1 MFCTLSIDNVLDYDA
16 FMNENVQTLKPPK
29 AEHSTNSNTRRN
41 KSVSS
46 ASSCSNGQTLNTATN
61 ALNSIHPKARRIWYS
76 TICNEVIEC
85 RIEPPALPE
94 IQSLGVLVNIPSTK
108 VPEIFLGKRPQA
120 AINPHTLNHDTST
133 PYLAAN
139 KVTDRDSF
147 DDRYASYFAIKSVV
161 PIPPQQQTSAIE
173 MRTKSIDYCYIR
185 ADAFYPHYPPP
196 ILAVDDLI
204 KAVDKYWQLAVAAV
218 SRANMLDVIDA
229 VEHGVDEDAMMNTG
243 MNIDV
248 DARVDAGA
256 DLDLKINENLDD
268 DNANSYNEVIEYP
281 NHDASA
287 DADNDDAY
295 VPISHDHTTQID
307 TNIIQ
312 IDAIHGLNIDDATD
326 AGMHI
331 EHIDVTDHSHAH
343 DDVNDSRDNV
353 PMCVDAKVCSM
364 DQQIENEAADWHL
377 AMIDMKGAGDA
388 VDTQNLDMIPDLQE
402 DHLKIENYEMNSD
415 DDQRILYTSS
425 SEEINDTEKTSDTP
439 INILPEDGQAE
450 GASQIENPENF
461 SITSIDDD
469 DNNLFNIGH
478 SDEDNQHENISNI
491 ASSVRDLTDE
501 ENMLDLSDI
510 DNDVNT
516 RTARRSKGSKKQS
529 KSKKNSK
536 NLKKKKDE
544 NEAFKESTPAQ
555 DLIHI
560 ESVLKHFYICKPWRC
575 FKRDSIEA
583 VKHIPWFMK
592 YIGLVAF
599 DFELESKDYRTCL
612 RICHP
617 TAPRRDELQNM
628 IQSRIRWSASRVYVK
643 HDDDCDL
650 VSIREKVFHHTMAGC
665 CDDDE
670 RLATANLMHKIFG
683 HFMMVSRF
691 EVVYNEMKS
700 IIKEMY
706 DHSESEFIV
715 ILEELHILRGQVKEA
730 DQGFE
735 VEVKPT
741 LLKHATS
748 PEMRDI
754 IKKAT
759 FKACIQVDECL
770 SNDMARIMITN
781 KAIMENIFTTN
792 FLDLVLRAL
801 DRKTMSDVENTFMM
815 RFRNAYD
822 QIQEGECP
830 QKVEKYL
837 ECRLNRSANL
847 KFPLSTIQ
855 NAQSLADYI
864 HKIYFRAKAESSR
877 VPHAHIQQLKAL
889 LDRYEAE
896 VSRRVMI
903 YKGKKAAKSMIYA
916 DDVNSI
922 L

>member
-1 MFCTLSIDNVLDYDA
+1 MFCGVSIDNVLDYDA
-16 FMNENVQTLKPPK
+16 FMNENVQILKPPK

-46 ASSCSNGQTLNTATN
+46 ASSCSNCQTLNTATN

-94 IQSLGVLVNIPSTK
+94 IQYLGVLVNIPSTK
-108 VPEIFLGKRPQA
+108 VAEILLGKRTQD
-120 AINPHTLNHDTST
+120 AIYPRTSKHDTAT
-133 PYLAAN
+133 PYLAAT

-161 PIPPQQQTSAIE
+161 PIPPQEQTSAIG

-196 ILAVDDLI
+196 IMAVDDLI

-243 MNIDV
+243 MDIDVV
-248 DARVDAGA
+248 DARVDVSA
-256 DLDLKINENLDD
+256 DVDLKVNENLDD
-268 DNANSYNEVIEYP
+268 HNVNSCNEVSAYP

-287 DADNDDAY
+287 DADNYDAY

-307 TNIIQ
+307 TNITQ
-312 IDAIHGLNIDDATD
+312 IDSIHGLNIDDATD
-326 AGMHI
+326 TGMHI
-331 EHIDVTDHSHAH
+331 EHIDVTDHSHEH
-343 DDVNDSRDNV
+343 DDVNDSRDDDMTV
-353 PMCVDAKVCSM
+353 RVDAKVCSM
-364 DQQIENEAADWHL
+364 DQQIENEVADWCS
-377 AMIDMKGAGDA
+377 AIIDMEGAGDA
-388 VDTQNLDMIPDLQE
+388 VDTQNLDMIPDLQV
-402 DHLKIENYEMNSD
+402 DQLKIENFEMNSD
-415 DDQRILYTSS
+415 DDQRILDTSS
-425 SEEINDTEKTSDTP
+425 SEELNDAEKTSDTP

-450 GASQIENPENF
+450 GASQIEHPENL
-461 SITSIDDD
+461 SIISIDDD

-478 SDEDNQHENISNI
+478 SDNQYENISNI

-501 ENMLDLSDI
+501 ENMLDLSDL
-510 DNDVNT
+510 DDVINT

-536 NLKKKKDE
+536 NLKKKKDA
-544 NEAFKESTPAQ
+544 NEAVKQSTPAL
-555 DLIHI
+555 DLKHI
-560 ESVLKHFYICKPWRC
+560 ETVLKHFYMCKPWRC

-583 VKHIPWFMK
+583 VKHIPWFLK
-592 YIGLVAF
+592 FIGLVAF
-599 DFELESKDYRTCL
+599 DFELESKDYRKCL
-612 RICHP
+612 RTCHP

-643 HDDDCDL
+643 DDDDCDL
-650 VSIREKVFHHTMAGC
+650 VSIREKVFDHTMAGC

-670 RLATANLMHKIFG
+670 RLEAANLMHKIFG
-683 HFMMVSRF
+683 QFMMVSRF
-691 EVVYNEMKS
+691 ELVYNEMKS

-715 ILEELHILRGQVKEA
+715 ILEQLHILRGQVKEA

-781 KAIMENIFTTN
+781 KAIIENIFTTD

-801 DRKTMSDVENTFMM
+801 DRKTLSDIENTFMM

-822 QIQEGECP
+822 QIEEGECP

-877 VPHAHIQQLKAL
+877 VPHVHIQQLKAL
-889 LDRYEAE
+889 LDRYETE

-903 YKGKKAAKSMIYA
+903 YKGKKVARSMISA